1 MGKIWKEKDIEG
13 TQKVLENTLF
23 YTEVGK
29 WVLNEKVIFG
39 QIPEGS
45 KKRGK
50 QISGKEL
57 SRWKETVSI
66 SNSYMSAY

>member
-29 WVLNEKVIFG
+29 RVLNEKVIFG
-39 QIPEGS
+39 QIPEGA

-50 QISGKEL
+50 
-57 SRWKETVSI
+57 
-66 SNSYMSAY
+66 